1 MISLDNSKRQIQEI
15 CVLKEAEEGDGGE
28 NAKERIFAA
37 IGEEGVALAA
47 QAATSLSRSKS
58 WRQKFLVL
66 GSNLFKTDPAFSLV
80 GIRVPLTIWVNFSQ
94 QGIRLEKEI
103 LFNNWRHFLYQENKK
118 K

>member
-15 CVLKEAEEGDGGE
+15 CVLKEAEEGDEGE

-37 IGEEGVALAA
+37 IGEEGVASAA
-47 QAATSLSRSKS
+47 QAATSLLCRSKS
-58 WRQKFLVL
+58 WSQKFLVL

-80 GIRVPLTIWVNFSQ
+80 AIRVPLTIWVNFSQ

-103 LFNNWRHFLYQENKK
+103 
-118 K
+118 